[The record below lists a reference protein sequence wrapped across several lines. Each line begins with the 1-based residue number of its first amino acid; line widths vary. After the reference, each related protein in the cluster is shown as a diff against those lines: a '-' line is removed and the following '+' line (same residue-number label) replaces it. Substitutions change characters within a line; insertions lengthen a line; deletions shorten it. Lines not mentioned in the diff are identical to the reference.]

1 MDDFRNNTERLFID
15 ADGNTRLEVLYTNEP
30 YKVEEILSLYEE
42 LLREDRYKFVGL
54 DLEYTREDYFDR
66 SRKVA
71 VMQLAMRKH
80 VLIYHLCKARTECAA
95 LKDFLRNKGI
105 IFASVDVRNDR
116 DVLANS
122 YLKIPR
128 ECHIDL
134 QEELMIKRRNL
145 RDSMVDLAGAVI
157 NKSYLSMKSSFPQ
170 GLHDY
175 WEWKPLSLEHLK
187 YAAIVSENF
196 VFIFLFYCNNSTFSP
211 YRISSFSSAF
221 YFRMGMSAT
230 SSTAEF
236 CL

>member
-1 MDDFRNNTERLFID
+1 
-15 ADGNTRLEVLYTNEP
+15 
-30 YKVEEILSLYEE
+30 
-42 LLREDRYKFVGL
+42 
-54 DLEYTREDYFDR
+54 
-66 SRKVA
+66 
-71 VMQLAMRKH
+71 MQLAMRKH
-80 VLIYHLCKARTECAA
+80 VLVYHLCKARTECAP

-105 IFASVDVRNDR
+105 VFASVDVRNDR

-122 YLKIPR
+122 FLKIPI

-134 QEELMIKRRNL
+134 QEELMIKGGNL
-145 RDSMVDLAGAVI
+145 RDSMEDLAGAVI
-157 NKSYLSMKSSFPQ
+157 NKSYLMKSSFPQ

-187 YAAIVSENF
+187 YVAIVSENF

-211 YRISSFSSAF
+211 LRISSFSSAF

>member
-1 MDDFRNNTERLFID
+1 
-15 ADGNTRLEVLYTNEP
+15 
-30 YKVEEILSLYEE
+30 
-42 LLREDRYKFVGL
+42 
-54 DLEYTREDYFDR
+54 
-66 SRKVA
+66 
-71 VMQLAMRKH
+71 MQLAMRKH
-80 VLIYHLCKARTECAA
+80 VLVYHLCKARTECAA

-122 YLKIPR
+122 FLKIPR

-134 QEELMIKRRNL
+134 QEELMIKGGNL
-145 RDSMVDLAGAVI
+145 RDSMADLAGAVI

-196 VFIFLFYCNNSTFSP
+196 VFIFLFYCNNSTFSLNVYLHSHP
-211 YRISSFSSAF
+211 LFILGWVCQLRALPPSSVDEGHDASSLSSRPQRPLMFPSRIP
-221 YFRMGMSAT
+221 T
-230 SSTAEF
+230 E
-236 CL
+236 

>member
-1 MDDFRNNTERLFID
+1 MDDFRNTTEHLFID
-15 ADGNTRLEVLYTNEP
+15 ADGNTKLEVLYTNEP

-42 LLREDRYKFVGL
+42 WLREDRYKFVGL

-71 VMQLAMRKH
+71 VMQLAMHKH
-80 VLIYHLCKARTECAA
+80 VLVYHLCKARTECAA

-116 DVLANS
+116 DVLIFANS

-134 QEELMIKRRNL
+134 QEELMIKGGNL
-145 RDSMVDLAGAVI
+145 RDSMADLAGAVI
-157 NKSYLSMKSSFPQ
+157 NKSYLSMKSSFTK

-187 YAAIVSENF
+187 YAVIASENF
-196 VFIFLFYCNNSTFSP
+196 IFM
-211 YRISSFSSAF
+211 I
-221 YFRMGMSAT
+221 
-230 SSTAEF
+230 F
-236 CL
+236 CRYIFVLLQK

>member
-1 MDDFRNNTERLFID
+1 MDDFRNTTERLFID
-15 ADGNTRLEVLYTNEP
+15 ADGNTKLDVLYTNEP
-30 YKVEEILSLYEE
+30 HKVEEILTLYEE
-42 LLREDRYKFVGL
+42 WLREDR
-54 DLEYTREDYFDR
+54 
-66 SRKVA
+66 
-71 VMQLAMRKH
+71 
-80 VLIYHLCKARTECAA
+80 TECTA

-134 QEELMIKRRNL
+134 QEELMIKGGNL
-145 RDSMVDLAGAVI
+145 RDSKADLAGAVI

-187 YAAIVSENF
+187 YATIDGYVSYE
-196 VFIFLFYCNNSTFSP
+196 L
-211 YRISSFSSAF
+211 YRRVLSMKDMMHP
-221 YFRMGMSAT
+221 R
-230 SSTAEF
+230 
-236 CL
+236 CLPDPRRR

>member
-1 MDDFRNNTERLFID
+1 
-15 ADGNTRLEVLYTNEP
+15 
-30 YKVEEILSLYEE
+30 
-42 LLREDRYKFVGL
+42 
-54 DLEYTREDYFDR
+54 
-66 SRKVA
+66 
-71 VMQLAMRKH
+71 
-80 VLIYHLCKARTECAA
+80 
-95 LKDFLRNKGI
+95 
-105 IFASVDVRNDR
+105 
-116 DVLANS
+116 
-122 YLKIPR
+122 
-128 ECHIDL
+128 
-134 QEELMIKRRNL
+134 MIKGGNL
-145 RDSMVDLAGAVI
+145 RDSMADLAGAVI

-236 CL
+236 FI